1 MKRVNRP
8 CDECPYRLDA
18 EPGRFDRERWEA
30 LRSSSADER
39 GMGPE
44 FGGVLFACHK
54 TPEGGER
61 ACAGWLAVE
70 GINHPTVRLS
80 IALGHLPQCALTPG
94 EGWPDLHPD
103 FHAARRHDLMEDLPS
118 PASEGGGQ

>member
-1 MKRVNRP
+1 MKHVKRP
-8 CDECPYRLDA
+8 CDECPYRVDA
-18 EPGRFDRERWEA
+18 EPGRFERERWDA
-30 LRSSSADER
+30 LRSSSANAR

-70 GINHPTVRLS
+70 GINHPQVRLEVLRG
-80 IALGHLPQCALTPG
+80 ALPASTLQPG
-94 EGWPDLHPD
+94 EGWPDLHPNY
-103 FHAARRHDLMEDLPS
+103 HVAREHDL
-118 PASEGGGQ
+118 GGE